1 MNGMPLSD
9 KLDFRDPQNVSEFTQ
24 EIYENMLREESKGMV
39 DHEYLNK
46 V

>member
-1 MNGMPLSD
+1 MKEMTLSD

-24 EIYENMLREESKGMV
+24 EIYKNMIKEESKGMV
-39 DHEYLNK
+39 DPEYLTK